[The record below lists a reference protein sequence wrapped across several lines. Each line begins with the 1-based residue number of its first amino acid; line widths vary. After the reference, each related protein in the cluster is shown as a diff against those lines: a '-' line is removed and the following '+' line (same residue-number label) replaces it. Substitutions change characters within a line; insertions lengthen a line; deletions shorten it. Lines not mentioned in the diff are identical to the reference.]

1 MNEHFTGYHKAR
13 LDAGYSRFRLLCVTL
28 AMTAGLLMS
37 AFLAG
42 NTAIKKEWQFASEA
56 RV

>member
-1 MNEHFTGYHKAR
+1 MNEHFTGHNKAR

-28 AMTAGLLMS
+28 AMTAALTMS
-37 AFLAG
+37 VFLAG
-42 NTAIKKEWQFASEA
+42 NTALNKEWQFKAED

>member
-13 LDAGYSRFRLLCVTL
+13 LDAGYSRFRLLCVSL
-28 AMTAGLLMS
+28 AMSAAMLMS

>member
-1 MNEHFTGYHKAR
+1 MNEHFTGYNKAR

-28 AMTAGLLMS
+28 AMTAALAMS

-42 NTAIKKEWQFASEA
+42 NTAFKKEWQYKSED

>member
-1 MNEHFTGYHKAR
+1 MNEHFTGHNKAR
-13 LDAGYSRFRLLCVTL
+13 LGAGYSRFRLLCVTI
-28 AMTAGLLMS
+28 AMTAALAMS

-42 NTAIKKEWQFASEA
+42 NTAVKKEWQFASEA

>member
-13 LDAGYSRFRLLCVTL
+13 LDAGYGRFRLLCITL

-42 NTAIKKEWQFASEA
+42 NTAVNKEWQFASEA

>member
-13 LDAGYSRFRLLCVTL
+13 LGAGYSRFRLLCITL
-28 AMTAGLLMS
+28 AMTAGMLMS

-42 NTAIKKEWQFASEA
+42 NTAVKKEWQFASEA